1 MQKTPHI
8 ADFDADVP
16 EDFDSPHAMFR
27 DLRQRCP
34 VAYSNAM
41 GGFWA
46 VTKYEDIVRV
56 LTDWENFTT
65 TIQNVVPRVA
75 TTQRRPPLHLDPPGN
90 QPYRNAIT
98 RLMTPAKLNPWR
110 PRIEELVDELLDPLI
125 ERGEGDICRDFSFIL
140 PIAILAD
147 FFRLP
152 DHNARRIRIVGSR
165 FNLALQ
171 QRDDENV
178 RKYSDELYAI
188 ARELIEDRKRKPQ
201 DPDVD
206 PISSL
211 LAVRV
216 DGEALPDD
224 MILGALRQFLMVG
237 IVAPTTFI
245 ASAVVH
251 LARHPEHHALLRNDC
266 ALIPDAVE
274 ELLRLYTPY
283 RGFARTA
290 RCDLRLGDRLV
301 REGDVVAAVFTSGNR
316 DETVFDRPDEFNLN
330 RRKKDLLTF
339 GRGPHMCPGAPLA
352 RLLLEIALEGIVRR
366 TARIEITGEMT
377 MTNWPEYGPLS
388 VPVRIEKPA
397 REDHGSA
404 R

>member
-1 MQKTPHI
+1 MTDAKGRAP
-8 ADFDADVP
+8 DFNPDVA
-16 EDFDSPHAMFR
+16 EDFDSPHAMFK

-34 VAYSNAM
+34 VAYSDAM

-46 VTKYEDIVRV
+46 ISKYEDIVRV
-56 LTDWENFTT
+56 LNDWQTFTT

-90 QPYRNAIT
+90 VPYRNAIT
-98 RLMTPAKLNPWR
+98 RLMTPAKLSPWR
-110 PRIEELVDELLDPLI
+110 AKIEREVEELLAPLVA
-125 ERGEGDICRDFSFIL
+125 RGEGDICREFSFIL
-140 PIAILAD
+140 PIAVLAD

-152 DHNARRIRIVGSR
+152 ENDARRIRIVGSE
-165 FNLALQ
+165 FNMALQ
-171 QRDDENV
+171 RRDDENV
-178 RKYSDELYAI
+178 RKYSDELYGI
-188 ARELIEDRKRKPQ
+188 ARQLIDDRKINPQ

-211 LAVRV
+211 LAVRI
-216 DGEALPDD
+216 DGEPLPEA

-245 ASAVVH
+245 GSAVVH
-251 LARHPEHHALLRNDC
+251 LARNPEHHTLLKNDP

-290 RCDLRLGDRLV
+290 RCDVRFGDKLV

-316 DETVFDRPDEFNLN
+316 DEDVFENPDDFDLN

-352 RLLLEIALEGIVRR
+352 RLLLTVAIEGIVRR
-366 TARIEITGEMT
+366 TKRIEIAGEMT
-377 MTNWPEYGPLS
+377 MTNWPEYGPLA
-388 VPVRIEKPA
+388 VPIKIVR
-397 REDHGSA
+397 
-404 R
+404 

>member
-1 MQKTPHI
+1 MTDKTAHI
-8 ADFDADVP
+8 PDFDADVP

-34 VAYSNAM
+34 VAWSDAM

-46 VTKYEDIVRV
+46 VTKYDDIVRV
-56 LTDWENFTT
+56 LTDWQTFTT

-90 QPYRNAIT
+90 SPYRNAIT
-98 RLMTPAKLNPWR
+98 RLMTPARLSPWR
-110 PRIEELVDELLDPLI
+110 PKIEALVEELLAPLV

-152 DHNARRIRIVGSR
+152 DENARRIRVVGSE
-165 FNLALQ
+165 FNMALQ
-171 QRDDENV
+171 MRDDENV
-178 RKYSDELYAI
+178 RRYSDELYGI
-188 ARELIEDRKRKPQ
+188 ARELIEDRRISPQ

-216 DGEALPDD
+216 DGEALPHD

-251 LARHPEHHALLRNDC
+251 LARHREHHTLLRNDNS
-266 ALIPDAVE
+266 LIPDAVE
-274 ELLRLYTPY
+274 EMLRLYTPY

-290 RCDLRLGDRLV
+290 RRDVRFGDKLV
-301 REGDVVAAVFTSGNR
+301 REGDVLAAVFTSGNR
-316 DETVFDRPDEFNLN
+316 DEDVFESPDEFDLD
-330 RRKKDLLTF
+330 RRKRDLLTF

-352 RLLLEIALEGIVRR
+352 RLLLEIAVEGIVNR
-366 TARIEITGEMT
+366 TRGIDIAGEMT

-388 VPVRIEKPA
+388 VPIRIE
-397 REDHGSA
+397 R
-404 R
+404 